1 MVQIYFATLKQQGA
15 QFTAWIPDSDI
26 TVRGQKYEIFTK
38 TLNAL
43 RAYALSGAIP
53 PPSDFVTLEGGTDV
67 RGRTRSTVATSSP
80 SR

>member
-15 QFTAWIPDSDI
+15 QFTAWIPDLDI

-53 PPSDFVTLEGGTDV
+53 PPSDFVTLEGAPMSV
-67 RGRTRSTVATSSP
+67 ANSSTVATSSP